1 MTVYGFNFIT
11 CGPSD
16 DTDSVSM
23 SQTGS
28 EMCFATEEDVI
39 RYVADCYRQMSR
51 IMRNKQALKY
61 AFLNDRPKDGVI
73 AEILLNDG
81 FIEWKLTKK
90 ELK

>member
-16 DTDSVSM
+16 DTDSISM

-28 EMCFATEEDVI
+28 EMYFGTEEDVTE
-39 RYVADCYRQMSR
+39 YVTDCYRMMCK

-73 AEILLNDG
+73 AAILLNDG
-81 FIEWKLTKK
+81 FIEWKLIKK